1 LNSRNLQ
8 SKEDEKAKSQIGR
21 QLEAYE
27 SLNRKGISDDYDDEV
42 YHSLKPTTTIGQ
54 IREIRL
60 KS

>member
-1 LNSRNLQ
+1 M
-8 SKEDEKAKSQIGR
+8 GR

-27 SLNRKGISDDYDDEV
+27 SLNRKGISDDYDDDV
-42 YHSLKPTTTIGQ
+42 YHSLRPTTTIGQ